1 MFDLQSEFRMHM
13 SGCQWLPLE
22 AQKAIRNSELGS
34 EIANPAVDPAGEGIK
49 ALPEVAKQV

>member
-1 MFDLQSEFRMHM
+1 MHM